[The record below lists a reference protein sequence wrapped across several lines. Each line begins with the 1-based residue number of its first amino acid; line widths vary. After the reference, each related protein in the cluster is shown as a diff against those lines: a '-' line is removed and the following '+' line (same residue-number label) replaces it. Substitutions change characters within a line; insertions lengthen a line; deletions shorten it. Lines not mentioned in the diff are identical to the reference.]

1 MKYLKTFE
9 NYSIN
14 EEEEIIGAL
23 KQAAGFFGSFNADTK
38 ARAEKAIQ
46 EFAGKY
52 PESLHVKFF
61 NQLKESYDSNS
72 GTTLE
77 KTDRPPFKFE
87 QTELSVKDAKKLFEE
102 VCCII
107 RMNDPNAFG
116 IKQNK
121 EGKIEAYQS
130 TSYSAGGFQ
139 GHSFGSGSGS

>member
-23 KQAAGFFGSFNADTK
+23 KQAAGFFGKFNDDTK

-52 PESLHVKFF
+52 PESFHVKFF
-61 NQLKESYDSNS
+61 NQLKEAYDSNS
-72 GTTLE
+72 ETTLE
-77 KTDRPPFKFE
+77 KADRNPFRFE
-87 QTELSVKDAKKLFEE
+87 QTELSVEDVKNLFEE

-107 RMNDPNAFG
+107 RMNDPNSFG

-121 EGKIEAYQS
+121 EGKLEAYQS
-130 TSYSAGGFQ
+130 TSYSSGGFQ
-139 GHSFGSGSGS
+139 GHTFGSGSGS

>member
-23 KQAAGFFGSFNADTK
+23 KQAAGFFGKFNDDTK

-46 EFAGKY
+46 ELAVKY
-52 PESLHVKFF
+52 PESLHVKIF
-61 NQLKESYDSNS
+61 NQLKDAYDLELE
-72 GTTLE
+72 TTLE
-77 KTDRPPFKFE
+77 KQSLNPFRFE
-87 QTELSVKDAKKLFEE
+87 QTELSVEDVKNLFEE

-116 IKQNK
+116 IKQNE
-121 EGKIEAYQS
+121 EGKLETYQS
-130 TSYSAGGFQ
+130 TSYSAAY
-139 GHSFGSGSGS
+139 HTFGSGTVGRT

>member
-46 EFAGKY
+46 ELAVKY

-61 NQLKESYDSNS
+61 NQLKEAYDSNS
-72 GTTLE
+72 ETTLE

-87 QTELSVKDAKKLFEE
+87 QTELSVEDAKKLFENI
-102 VCCII
+102 CCII

-116 IKQNK
+116 IGKDK
-121 EGKIEAYQS
+121 EGKLEAYQS
-130 TSYSAGGFQ
+130 RSYSSND
-139 GHSFGSGSGS
+139 HVFGSGGNR